1 MTVADVSP
9 VVVYVSHVQLA
20 GGSRKDLNRA
30 ALAKYFVLAKGVAKK
45 AKQTGGVLPKKKSRR
60 AVA

>member
-1 MTVADVSP
+1 MSSLICDALRL
-9 VVVYVSHVQLA
+9 QLA